1 MRRSLGRSAEF
12 PAIMDLTLW
21 GLSPSLRSSYMS
33 HPLANKVQ
41 QTPTVQINLNDDRL
55 SRLKSE
61 LLAIDLWD
69 TDYYRL
75 ERPCPSDEEAYQSRQ
90 LRRKEILQ
98 EILSTVSPDSRTFRL
113 RFV

>member
-1 MRRSLGRSAEF
+1 
-12 PAIMDLTLW
+12 
-21 GLSPSLRSSYMS
+21 MS

-61 LLAIDLWD
+61 LLAIELWD

-75 ERPCPSDEEAYQSRQ
+75 GRLCPSDEAAYQSRQ

-98 EILSTVSPDSRTFRL
+98 EILSTASPDSRTFRL
-113 RFV
+113 RFVESGHWVPGERE

>member
-1 MRRSLGRSAEF
+1 
-12 PAIMDLTLW
+12 
-21 GLSPSLRSSYMS
+21 MS

-61 LLAIDLWD
+61 LLAIELWD

-98 EILSTVSPDSRTFRL
+98 EILSTASPDPAPSDYDLFSRAIGFLANASNMPT
-113 RFV
+113 